1 MNRLSNTDDLHYR
14 VTIMRGLKEHS
25 FNEWLVIESQR
36 GEKDA
41 FTTLIKNWEQR
52 YFLYALN
59 RLKSPEAA
67 KDVTQES
74 LISISKSLR
83 ELSDPVSYP
92 KWSFRIVERR
102 CVDWLRKTIR
112 EREFIQAQE
121 ELPEIPVRDGIED
134 KLSVEQLLS
143 KTDSRLA
150 TILRL
155 YYLEA
160 LTIQEIAEV
169 SNVPSGTVKSR
180 LFYARKMMKKL
191 LENDH
196 E

>member
-1 MNRLSNTDDLHYR
+1 
-14 VTIMRGLKEHS
+14 MRDLKERS

-41 FTTLIKNWEQR
+41 FNTLIKNWEQR

-59 RLKSPEAA
+59 RLKSREAA

-74 LISISKSLR
+74 LISISKGLR
-83 ELSDPVSYP
+83 KLSDPVSYP

-121 ELPEIPVRDGIED
+121 ELPEIPVRDSIEE
-134 KLSVEQLLS
+134 KISVEQLLS
-143 KTDSRLA
+143 KMDSRLA

-169 SNVPSGTVKSR
+169 SGVPSGTVKSR
-180 LFYARKMMKKL
+180 LFYARKMMTEL
-191 LENDH
+191 LESDH

>member
-1 MNRLSNTDDLHYR
+1 MHN
-14 VTIMRGLKEHS
+14 LKERS

-36 GEKDA
+36 GEKEA
-41 FTTLIKNWEQR
+41 FNTLIQNWEQR

-59 RLKSPEAA
+59 RLKSRDAA

-74 LISISKSLR
+74 LISISKGLR
-83 ELSDPVSYP
+83 KLSDPASFP

-102 CVDWLRKTIR
+102 CVDWLRKMIR

-121 ELPEIPVRDGIED
+121 ELPEIPIHDGIED

-143 KTDSRLA
+143 KMDSRLA
-150 TILRL
+150 IILRL

-169 SNVPSGTVKSR
+169 SDVPSGTVKSR
-180 LFYARKMMKKL
+180 LFYARKMMTKL

>member
-1 MNRLSNTDDLHYR
+1 MHD
-14 VTIMRGLKEHS
+14 LKERS
-25 FNEWLVIESQR
+25 FNEWLVNESQR

-41 FTTLIKNWEQR
+41 FNTLIKNWEQR

-74 LISISKSLR
+74 LVSISKSLH
-83 ELSDPVSYP
+83 
-92 KWSFRIVERR
+92 
-102 CVDWLRKTIR
+102 KTVR
-112 EREFIQAQE
+112 AREFIQAQE
-121 ELPEIPVRDGIED
+121 ELPEVPVLDGVED
-134 KLSVEQLLS
+134 KLTVEQLLS
-143 KTDSRLA
+143 KMDSNLA

-169 SNVPSGTVKSR
+169 SDVPSGTVKSR

-191 LENDH
+191 LEIDH